1 MPSHAGHFC
10 ICPPANQRD
19 TTINQPRAWLTYY
32 LGISLTAEEVATAGQ
47 LKPLTQ
53 GQGYRARALD

>member
-1 MPSHAGHFC
+1 MPSYAGHFC
-10 ICPPANQRD
+10 IWPPANQRD
-19 TTINQPRAWLTYY
+19 TTINQPLAWLACH
-32 LGISLTAEEVATAGQ
+32 LGMSLTAEVVATAGQ